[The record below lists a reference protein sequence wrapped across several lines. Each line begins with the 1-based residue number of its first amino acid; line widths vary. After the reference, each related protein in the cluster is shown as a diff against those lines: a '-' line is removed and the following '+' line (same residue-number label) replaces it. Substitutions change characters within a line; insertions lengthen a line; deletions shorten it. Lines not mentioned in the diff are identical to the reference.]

1 MRGPVVTRE
10 YDALPE
16 ATGRAKIAGPAGA
29 VWHRMGDCG
38 TLDPAGQLWFC
49 GRVVERVETTA
60 GPMYTEPCE
69 QVFRQHP
76 RAARCAL
83 IGLGERGRQV
93 PALVAETVIRNRADA
108 DALARELGQRA
119 RTLAANSGFFGVR
132 TWRGFTRRPRA
143 GRSAIRP
150 RPDPSP
156 RPRPMG
162 RPGQVFHFRSQ

>member
-1 MRGPVVTRE
+1 MPGPS
-10 YDALPE
+10 
-16 ATGRAKIAGPAGA
+16 GA

-119 RTLAANSGFFGVR
+119 REHPQTAAI
-132 TWRGFTRRPRA
+132 TRFYFRPRFPVDVRHNA
-143 GRSAIRP
+143 KIHRLALAQWAARAKCFIF
-150 RPDPSP
+150 DPNE
-156 RPRPMG
+156 
-162 RPGQVFHFRSQ
+162 